1 MSATL
6 IYVSS
11 TVDPVVQVWA
21 LDRGGYVVVERDR
34 RHEFDYL
41 PEARAYAA
49 VQTRA
54 IKDDRSV
61 PA

>member
-11 TVDPVVQVWA
+11 TTDPVVQLWA
-21 LDRGGYVVVERDR
+21 TDRGGYVVVERNR

-41 PEARAYAA
+41 PEARAYAV

-54 IKDDRSV
+54 IKADRK
-61 PA
+61 AA

>member
-21 LDRGGYVVVERDR
+21 TDRGSYVVVERDR

-41 PEARAYAA
+41 PEARAYAVYQSRKRKVTA
-49 VQTRA
+49 
-54 IKDDRSV
+54 
-61 PA
+61 

>member
-34 RHEFDYL
+34 RHDFDYL
-41 PEARAYAA
+41 PEAKAYALCQSRKRKVA
-49 VQTRA
+49 A
-54 IKDDRSV
+54 
-61 PA
+61 

>member
-11 TVDPVVQVWA
+11 THDPVVQLWA
-21 LDRGGYVVVERDR
+21 TDAGRYVVVVRES
-34 RHEFDYL
+34 RHDFDYL
-41 PEARAYAA
+41 PEARAYAV

-54 IKDDRSV
+54 IKADRRAV
-61 PA
+61 

>member
-1 MSATL
+1 MTATL

-11 TVDPVVQVWA
+11 THDPVVQLWA
-21 LDRGGYVVVERDR
+21 TDAGRYVVVVRES

-41 PEARAYAA
+41 PEARAYAV

-54 IKDDRSV
+54 IKADRKE
-61 PA
+61 A

>member
-21 LDRGGYVVVERDR
+21 TDRGGYVVVERDR

-41 PEARAYAA
+41 AEARAYALHQSRKRKVA
-49 VQTRA
+49 A
-54 IKDDRSV
+54 
-61 PA
+61 

>member
-11 TVDPVVQVWA
+11 TRDPVVQVWA
-21 LDRGGYVVVERDR
+21 TDRGGYVVVERDR

-41 PEARAYAA
+41 AEARAYAVYQSRKRKVA
-49 VQTRA
+49 A
-54 IKDDRSV
+54 
-61 PA
+61 

>member
-11 TVDPVVQVWA
+11 AADPVVQLWA
-21 LDRGGYVVVERDR
+21 TDRGGYVVVERDR

-41 PEARAYAA
+41 PEARAYAV

-54 IKDDRSV
+54 IKAERKV
-61 PA
+61 TA

>member
-11 TVDPVVQVWA
+11 TTDPVVQLWA
-21 LDRGGYVVVERDR
+21 TDRGGYVVVERDR

-41 PEARAYAA
+41 PEARAYAVYESRKRKVA
-49 VQTRA
+49 A
-54 IKDDRSV
+54 
-61 PA
+61 

>member
-11 TVDPVVQVWA
+11 TADPAVQVWA
-21 LDRGGYVVVERDR
+21 TDRGGYVVVERDR

-41 PEARAYAA
+41 PEARAYAVYESRKRKVA
-49 VQTRA
+49 A
-54 IKDDRSV
+54 
-61 PA
+61 

>member
-1 MSATL
+1 MTATL

-11 TVDPVVQVWA
+11 TTDPVVQVWA

-41 PEARAYAA
+41 PEARAYAVHQSRKRKVA
-49 VQTRA
+49 A
-54 IKDDRSV
+54 
-61 PA
+61 

>member
-11 TVDPVVQVWA
+11 TVDPIVQVWA
-21 LDRGGYVVVERDR
+21 TDAGRYVVVERDR

-49 VQTRA
+49 AQTRS
-54 IKDDRSV
+54 IKAFRV
-61 PA
+61 KA

>member
-11 TVDPVVQVWA
+11 TIDPVVQVWA
-21 LDRGGYVVVERDR
+21 TDAGRYVVVERDR
-34 RHEFDYL
+34 RYEFDYL

-54 IKDDRSV
+54 MKSERKMV
-61 PA
+61 A

>member
-11 TVDPVVQVWA
+11 TTDPVVQLWA
-21 LDRGGYVVVERDR
+21 TDAGRYVVVVRES

-41 PEARAYAA
+41 PEARAYAV

-54 IKDDRSV
+54 IKADRK
-61 PA
+61 AA

>member
-11 TVDPVVQVWA
+11 TVDPIVQLWA
-21 LDRGGYVVVERDR
+21 TDAGRYVVVVRES
-34 RHEFDYL
+34 RHDFDHL

-49 VQTRA
+49 YQSRT
-54 IKDDRSV
+54 IKACRS
-61 PA
+61 AAA